1 MTDLSS
7 ISNRELANICRVVR
21 RQRKDRGLT
30 LEAMARETRVPL
42 TILRAQN
49 LYGAAFVPALPL
61 FSNGPGAL
69 VFGGMKRPF
78 RFRGIRWFVQLDG
91 GIGQEYGGF
100 HTRTHGNF
108 TAADRGFIT
117 TNWR

>member
-1 MTDLSS
+1 MTDFSS

-30 LEAMARETRVPL
+30 LEAMARETRGSPDYSSSNGN
-42 TILRAQN
+42 RRGAQN

-78 RFRGIRWFVQLDG
+78 RFRGIRWFV
-91 GIGQEYGGF
+91 
-100 HTRTHGNF
+100 
-108 TAADRGFIT
+108 
-117 TNWR
+117 